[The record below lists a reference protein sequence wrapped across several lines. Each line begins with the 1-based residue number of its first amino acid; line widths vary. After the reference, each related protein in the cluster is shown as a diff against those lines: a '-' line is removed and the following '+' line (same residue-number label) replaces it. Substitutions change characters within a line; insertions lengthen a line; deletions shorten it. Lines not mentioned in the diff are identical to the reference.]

1 LFNEGIKCGRF
12 RRKGLVDN
20 GRRSRAISC
29 MVTGNRNNKIEH
41 LKTRNIRKIVMV
53 PGDKGG
59 KYNEGNIFVF

>member
-29 MVTGNRNNKIEH
+29 TVTGNRNNKIEH
-41 LKTRNIRKIVMV
+41 FK
-53 PGDKGG
+53 
-59 KYNEGNIFVF
+59 NEEYKKNSDGTWG